1 MEKNPGK
8 IGIEKNQKNRKKS
21 GKPGKIGIEKVQ
33 KNWKNPEKM
42 GKNSKNWEKSESK
55 KSGKN

>member
-42 GKNSKNWEKSESK
+42 GKKFEKL
-55 KSGKN
+55 GKI